1 MTALSRSAAGPAPRG
16 VLSSPPQTA
25 PDAARQRWRFAMEA
39 EADPGML
46 GRLLE
51 PFAKRGLVPE
61 RWASR
66 LSGAAWRDGDPML
79 TVRCTVAGLT
89 PQQADT
95 VAAFLAGVPG
105 VVRVVHTAGEPTD

>member
-16 VLSSPPQTA
+16 VESPPPPA
-25 PDAARQRWRFAMEA
+25 VPEAACQRWRFAMEA

-46 GRLLE
+46 ARLLE

-66 LSGAAWRDGDPML
+66 LSDTAWSEGESML
-79 TVRCTVAGLT
+79 SVRCTVAGLT

-105 VVRVVHTAGEPTD
+105 VVRVIHAAGDTAG